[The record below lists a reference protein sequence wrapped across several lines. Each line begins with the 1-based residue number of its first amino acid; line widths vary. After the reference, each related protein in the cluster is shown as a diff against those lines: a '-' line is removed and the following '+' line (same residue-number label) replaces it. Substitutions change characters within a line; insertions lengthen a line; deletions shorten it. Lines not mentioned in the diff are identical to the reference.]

1 MAVNLIVSATVQTK
15 ENFTVDNPII
25 NLNEFAINSEGYEDT
40 STTGVK
46 LGDGQTRWN
55 ELPYLQNI
63 THDMV
68 NAWLRFQAETTNSR
82 LVTLPD
88 MQVIYANAVAVSD
101 EELDTAIRQT
111 ETINNLLTVGEQQ
124 NSKINAI
131 QSSLTKHEEAQ
142 ETINDNFTSQ
152 IKKQQEILNENIPK
166 IALKVD
172 QSVFDGFAATVNQLK
187 INKYDQSA
195 GDALEDRL
203 DAAENDIQNLE
214 KQSFDLSQTILTGG
228 NSTTK

>member
-15 ENFTVDNPII
+15 ENFTIDNPII

-46 LGDGQTRWN
+46 LGDGQTRWS

-68 NAWLRFQAETTNSR
+68 NTWLRFQTETTNSR

-131 QSSLTKHEEAQ
+131 QSNLTKHEEAQ
-142 ETINDNFTSQ
+142 ETINDDFTSQ
-152 IKKQQEILNENIPK
+152 IKKQQEILNENIAK

-187 INKYDQSA
+187 TNKYDQSA
-195 GDALEDRL
+195 GDALKDRL

-214 KQSFDLSQTILTGG
+214 KQSLDLSQIILTGG
-228 NSTTK
+228 NSTTE